1 MKKWMLLAFA
11 CCLLADVT
19 SFAANVPADDDD
31 EYEEVVVRRKKK
43 RSKEKTPAVKEQP
56 SAVVD
61 PVVVP
66 VASPVVAPVA
76 VAPVATVVVPTATVV
91 TVPVATPTVPTV
103 PAVPE
108 VPAAPTVT
116 KDDEPPPPP
125 PPPEPPAADAAE
137 PRRLVRYFCKAWKD
151 KDYERLWWS
160 MSPQY
165 RKEVSLEK
173 LKKNFESDAEMN
185 GGLLDENIIET
196 GRTKD
201 GNEGVRVELIFKY
214 PRAKHRL
221 VTAVAER
228 QTGGAFRLVE
238 SPFIPKDL
246 DDL

>member
-11 CCLLADVT
+11 CGLFVDVT
-19 SFAANVPADDDD
+19 GLAANVPVEDDDD

-43 RSKEKTPAVKEQP
+43 RTKGQPPAVAAP
-56 SAVVD
+56 A
-61 PVVVP
+61 

-76 VAPVATVVVPTATVV
+76 VAPAATVVVPAVV
-91 TVPVATPTVPTV
+91 TVPVATS
-103 PAVPE
+103 AA
-108 VPAAPTVT
+108 PAAPVVAS
-116 KDDEPPPPP
+116 DDEPP

-151 KDYERLWWS
+151 KDYERLWWA

-165 RKEVSLEK
+165 RKEVSL
-173 LKKNFESDAEMN
+173 KKFKKIFESDAEMN

-196 GRTKD
+196 AKTRD
-201 GNEGVRVELIFKY
+201 GNEGVKLELIFKF
-214 PRAKHRL
+214 PRAKHRF
-221 VTAVAER
+221 VMAVAER
-228 QTGGAFRLVE
+228 QPGGAFRIVE